1 MKSKIEYEM
10 NKAFLKV
17 MGEELES
24 KEDYRTKMLEN
35 NEILGLIMP
44 VNRTIDGEKISYYDV
59 TDKESLFNYMIK
71 RIADKEEIENL
82 FRSIYRIS
90 KNLKEILIDEDN
102 LLLDPELIFRNMRTG
117 EYEFICVPKREG
129 YEKEDTKKL
138 LQFIMTRIDNTDEV
152 LVETVF
158 DLYNKS
164 ETSILKISVIYE
176 QFSLAFKSDEIVCEE
191 EEFEQIEE
199 EKAKKRRKIY
209 IPSWEEIGAYGL
221 CILGIILIGVNLY
234 RSFL

>member
-17 MGEELES
+17 MGEELER

-35 NEILGLIMP
+35 NEILGLIMS

-129 YEKEDTKKL
+129 YEKEDIKKL

-199 EKAKKRRKIY
+199 EKAKKHRKIY